1 MLFRSGNL
9 EDRLLFKEVQSFIL
23 KYNTQPTFDA
33 LQIEVDNIRGTTDDT
48 VKHINETLKELEN
61 DTVSTN
67 QDWLIEN
74 KRLRQTLKIGTRTRQ

>member
-1 MLFRSGNL
+1 M
-9 EDRLLFKEVQSFIL
+9 QSFIL

-74 KRLRQTLKIGTRTRQ
+74 TEKFCQEKAIYNAITHSLEIKIGRAHV